1 MIDED
6 SEDDEMLDLKER
18 LAAYNLD
25 SSPDQS
31 AAGAITFNYTL
42 WTKLFT

>member
-1 MIDED
+1 MN
-6 SEDDEMLDLKER
+6 DDDDNDGDDVLELKER

-31 AAGAITFNYTL
+31 AGKWYIIIFH
-42 WTKLFT
+42 